1 MVNGLT
7 GIGLGSTSAVIS
19 SANARSVVEAPRSAQ
34 SASVAPTQGVDTGG
48 AGRVTETFAQLQ
60 AKQDELTTASN
71 TLRELDGALKDA
83 GKLLDEMEQDLTKVV
98 KMYPPYPKDNPE
110 RVSLLNNI
118 SGLRR
123 QIDELTFPPPDEVQA
138 LAGVFGKPEAK
149 PGMPADP
156 ASETA
161 VDAVEAA
168 RERMWDIPALDPKA
182 AEDKELKTALEKIQ
196 KAQTLLEEVQAGMW
210 QDVVEFVAEADTA
223 ETEQAGAGVREQLG
237 KLSDLGI
244 GVSGSLLRQAVE

>member
-1 MVNGLT
+1 
-7 GIGLGSTSAVIS
+7 
-19 SANARSVVEAPRSAQ
+19 
-34 SASVAPTQGVDTGG
+34 VAPTQGVDTGG